1 MASEENLL
9 WYIEGNKL
17 WHDNSEKL
25 NTFLSYYKGNWY
37 WHSYRARTENSDES
51 DSSTDNNEEN
61 NNTEN
66 TNEEQEWNE

>member
-9 WYIEGNKL
+9 WYVEWHKL

-25 NTFLSYYKGNWY
+25 NTFLSYYKGNRY
-37 WHSYRARTENSDES
+37 WHEYRAQTN
-51 DSSTDNNEEN
+51 NNEEN

-66 TNEEQEWNE
+66 TNEEQDWNE

>member
-9 WYIEGNKL
+9 WYVEGNKL

-25 NTFLSYYKGNWY
+25 NTFLSYYKDNWY
-37 WHSYRARTENSDES
+37 WHEYRAQTN
-51 DSSTDNNEEN
+51 NNEEN

-66 TNEEQEWNE
+66 TNEEQDWNE